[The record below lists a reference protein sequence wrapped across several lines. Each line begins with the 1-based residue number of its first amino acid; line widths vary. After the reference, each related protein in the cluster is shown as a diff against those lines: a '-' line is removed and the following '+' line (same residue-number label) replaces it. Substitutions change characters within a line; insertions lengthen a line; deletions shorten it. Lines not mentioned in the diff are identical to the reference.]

1 MHLSASAAAAL
12 GTALAWTLTAI
23 AFEYAAKRI
32 GSLVLNL
39 LRLLAGFLF
48 LGIYCL
54 IARGSFLPL
63 DLPISSWLWLG
74 ASGLIG
80 FVVGDLL
87 LFQAFID
94 IGSRIAM
101 LVYATAPAM
110 TAILGF
116 AALGERI
123 TLVGAGGMALT
134 LAGIAVVV
142 LSKRAASGTEA
153 SSAARPAA
161 AASAPPANRPRR
173 LRGIALALGGAAG
186 QAGGLILGKIG
197 ATASAGSGAIA
208 VGAVAAAEP
217 IDPFAGTQIRVVAGL
232 IGFAAVILAT
242 RSWKGV
248 LAGLKDTKALASLS
262 VGAFFGPFLGVSLSL
277 FAVSSGNAGVAS
289 AIMSIVP
296 VLIIAPSALILKER
310 VTLKEIL
317 GSIVAVA
324 GVAVLAL
331 A

>member
-39 LRLLAGFLF
+39 LRLLVGFVF
-48 LGIYCL
+48 LGTYCL

-63 DLPISSWLWLG
+63 DAPISSWLWLG
-74 ASGLIG
+74 ASGLVG
-80 FVVGDLL
+80 FVIGDLL

-110 TAILGF
+110 TALLGL
-116 AALGERI
+116 AVLGERI
-123 TLVGAGGMALT
+123 TLIGAGGMAAT
-134 LAGIAVVV
+134 LAGIAIVV
-142 LSKRAASGTEA
+142 LSKRAAG
-153 SSAARPAA
+153 
-161 AASAPPANRPRR
+161 ASANASPPAPAPAPAGRSRR
-173 LRGIALALGGAAG
+173 LRGIVLALGGAAG
-186 QAGGLILGKIG
+186 QAGGLILGKLG
-197 ATASAGSGAIA
+197 MGSASASPSADA
-208 VGAVAAAEP
+208 L
-217 IDPFAGTQIRVVAGL
+217 DPFQGTQIRVAAGIL
-232 IGFAAVILAT
+232 GFAAVILAT

-248 LAGLKDTKALASLS
+248 LSALKDRKALASLS
-262 VGAFFGPFLGVSLSL
+262 LGSFFGPFLGVSLSL
-277 FAVSSGNAGVAS
+277 LAVTTGNAGVAS

-310 VTLKEIL
+310 VAPREIL
-317 GSIVAVA
+317 GAVAAVA
-324 GVAVLAL
+324 GVFVLLIA
-331 A
+331 